1 MMAAYLQTGPL
12 KYSTTTRQKAIN
24 DARKV
29 QASVEDECLGS
40 GKDPPP
46 YTLLELIGKGT
57 FGRVYKATSKSG
69 QAVAVKIISIEEGD
83 FLNPKRADTF
93 SDILKEVNTLKLL
106 GTSGAKNVNIVL
118 DALLFGQTMWMV
130 TEYCAGGSVATL
142 MRPTGGLPE
151 KWIIPILREVAVAI
165 YWVHKHGI
173 IHRDI
178 KCANV
183 LVTADGQ
190 VQLCDFGVAGI
201 METKFDKRSTVTGTL
216 QWMAPE
222 LFETSVAY
230 GTEVDIW
237 AFGSMAFEVATG
249 LPPNA
254 TTAIDPSQFGTYLKQ
269 HCPRLEGDRYS
280 QALKDLVA
288 FCMVDD
294 PKQRPTI
301 EMVQRHR
308 YIINS
313 EIEYPTAS
321 LSKLVNAYR
330 LWESQG
336 GNRQSLF
343 AAGGAQGPLGD
354 YSLPTTYENEEWNFG
369 FADDVAAMTLDDS
382 DTQAV
387 YDAYGSSVDLSAQV
401 TNTPQVPSRRR
412 RKPPPNL
419 RVVKAPLEKIFDP
432 NTISNYEENVK
443 NFYQKQMR
451 KSSSDLPLRD
461 DTQQSK
467 LRESLIDLDASF
479 QRNVKAPQLD
489 DLETIRP
496 GGKQA
501 GPGESKMKDAN
512 NRRTQDWIFPVM
524 SPVSPGFDRARFR
537 SDEEEASIA
546 KVYEGGQPTPRQNK
560 GLLGAAAQAN
570 RVSAVSLIDLDE
582 SLATDDDPPRPST
595 SDSDSMSVSSDPAKT
610 PFDLE
615 RHSIFIPSTTREPSI
630 YVSFDGPS
638 KQNSADYL
646 SPANLARSLPEKP
659 LPEFPVQEK
668 ILPPVEP
675 KLPRRTTEPVAPS
688 AKPLPVQPILDLP
701 MLPLPPAVAVMEGFD
716 AKDELK
722 DEFRR
727 LIESMNDHLKFVSGV
742 LDNMPVVGGDRLA
755 GKGGWSG

>member
-1 MMAAYLQTGPL
+1 MAAYLQAGPL
-12 KYSTTTRQKAIN
+12 DYSSTRQKAIE

-29 QASVEDECLGS
+29 QASIEDECLSS

-106 GTSGAKNVNIVL
+106 GTSGAKNVNVVL
-118 DALLFGQTMWMV
+118 DAVLFGQTMWMV

-183 LVTADGQ
+183 LVMADGQ

-201 METKFDKRSTVTGTL
+201 IETKFDKRSTVTGTL

-222 LFETSVAY
+222 LFEAHVAY

-254 TTAIDPSQFGTYLKQ
+254 TTAIDPSQFGNYLKQ

-280 QALKDLVA
+280 SQLKDLVA

-294 PKQRPTI
+294 PRQRPTI

-308 YIINS
+308 YIFNS
-313 EIEYPTAS
+313 EIEYPTQS

-369 FADDVAAMTLDDS
+369 IADDLGAITLDDS

-387 YDAYGSSVDLSAQV
+387 YDAYGTSVDMSAQPLGPLAP
-401 TNTPQVPSRRR
+401 NRRR

-432 NTISNYEENVK
+432 DTISNYEDNVK

-467 LRESLIDLDASF
+467 LRESLIDLDASSLK
-479 QRNVKAPQLD
+479 RNVKPPQLD

-496 GGKQA
+496 GGKQTL
-501 GPGESKMKDAN
+501 PTESKPKDPS

-524 SPVSPGFDRARFR
+524 SPVSPGFDRTRFR
-537 SDEEEASIA
+537 PDQDDVSNG
-546 KVYEGGQPTPRQNK
+546 KMYEGGEPTPRLGK
-560 GLLGAAAQAN
+560 GLLGPAVQAN
-570 RVSAVSLIDLDE
+570 RVSTVSLIDLDA
-582 SLATDDDPPRPST
+582 SLATDVDPPRPST
-595 SDSDSMSVSSDPAKT
+595 SDSDRMSVSSDPAKT

-615 RHSIFIPSTTREPSI
+615 RHASIFIPSSNREPSI
-630 YVSFDGPS
+630 YVSFDDDP
-638 KQNSADYL
+638 KQDNTNYAL
-646 SPANLARSLPEKP
+646 ATVARSLPEIPSTELPHQQPKP
-659 LPEFPVQEK
+659 N
-668 ILPPVEP
+668 LPPSEP
-675 KLPRRTTEPVAPS
+675 KLPRRATDPPMAMQPVPEM
-688 AKPLPVQPILDLP
+688 PF
-701 MLPLPPAVAVMEGFD
+701 LPLPPAVAVMEGLD
-716 AKDELK
+716 SKDELK
-722 DEFRR
+722 YELNRM
-727 LIESMNDHLKFVSGV
+727 IASMNEHLRFVSGV
-742 LDNMPVVGGDRLA
+742 LDNMPVAGGDRLSR
-755 GKGGWSG
+755 KGGWSG